1 MRVILMSKKNIQ
13 ALLKKVK
20 ELKLKGL
27 KQIDIA
33 RELNITKGTVSKYS
47 KVNAKLIN
55 KFESL
60 AY

>member
-1 MRVILMSKKNIQ
+1 M
-13 ALLKKVK
+13 
-20 ELKLKGL
+20 KLKGL